1 MRGYQIDMERQD
13 YINQI
18 NDLKAKKRLTYV
30 WREVM
35 SGRSTLSLRSSKNTN
50 YVSMTPEMVVAK
62 QNS

>member
-1 MRGYQIDMERQD
+1 MAMTYFSIIET
-13 YINQI
+13 
-18 NDLKAKKRLTYV
+18 AKMWGHQVKEYLTYV

-50 YVSMTPEMVVAK
+50 YESMTPEMVVAK

>member
-1 MRGYQIDMERQD
+1 MQDCQIDMERQD

-18 NDLKAKKRLTYV
+18 NDLKAKKRLIYV

-50 YVSMTPEMVVAK
+50 YESMTPEMVVSK